1 MLVGSLD
8 DILSHSFALNGTNNK
23 YGWVN
28 VVVLPVSKK
37 SVKEVVPVIRHG
49 DPF

>member
-23 YGWVN
+23 YGWAK
-28 VVVLPVSKK
+28 VVLPVSKK
-37 SVKEVVPVIRHG
+37 SVKKVVPVIRHG